1 MNRKISTK
9 TKEEIINKYLSG
21 ENITTL
27 SKSTG
32 ISRCTIYNWI
42 SKLSQTKPKT
52 KTLNLRD
59 YHNLKVKCERQEL
72 IIQILKTS
80 PCTVKAPLKEKLSVI
95 KDLSKKYNVNTL
107 CEALEV
113 AKGTYYNYLL
123 RNKNE
128 DTLSAKKRLELT
140 PIIEKIYHDNYE
152 IFGANKIHAILKE
165 RGYKVAQ
172 STIAN
177 IMHENGWFA
186 IGTSSKKLYMM
197 YQERKQNILNQQF
210 QVSKPNE
217 VWVSDVTY
225 FKYKHKTYYICVII
239 DLYARKVVGYHISL
253 KNNTQLTKDTFKIA
267 YNSRHP
273 SLDLLFHSDQ
283 GSNYTSKSFIN
294 YLIKHGI
301 KQSFSRASMPYDN
314 SVIESFFKFLK
325 SEKLYRT
332 DFRYAKEFKT
342 AVKEYMEFYN
352 DKRPHSMIHY
362 QTPNRYEAQYYS
374 KSDSSQ
380 N

>member
-1 MNRKISTK
+1 MTLRK
-9 TKEEIINKYLSG
+9 
-21 ENITTL
+21 
-27 SKSTG
+27 
-32 ISRCTIYNWI
+32 
-42 SKLSQTKPKT
+42 
-52 KTLNLRD
+52 
-59 YHNLKVKCERQEL
+59 KCERQEL
-72 IIQILKTS
+72 IIQILKES
-80 PCTVKAPLKEKLSVI
+80 PCTVTASLKEKLPII
-95 KDLSKKYNVNTL
+95 KKFSERYNVNTL
-107 CEALEV
+107 CDALNV

-128 DTLSAKKRLELT
+128 DTLIAKKRMELT
-140 PIIEKIYHDNYE
+140 PIIKKIYHDNYE

-172 STIAN
+172 NTVAN
-177 IMHENGWFA
+177 IMHKNGWFA

-197 YQERKQNILNQQF
+197 YKEQKENLLNQQF

-225 FKYKHKTYYICVII
+225 FKCKHNTYYICVII

-267 YNSRHP
+267 YSSRQP
-273 SLDLLFHSDQ
+273 SSDLLFHSDQ

-314 SVIESFFKFLK
+314 SVIESFF
-325 SEKLYRT
+325 
-332 DFRYAKEFKT
+332 
-342 AVKEYMEFYN
+342 
-352 DKRPHSMIHY
+352 
-362 QTPNRYEAQYYS
+362 
-374 KSDSSQ
+374 
-380 N
+380 